1 MDRPHSDNAEYPITP
16 CDCLIYFDF
25 VIKNYSKKPKAVR
38 IVNLFEAD
46 KYWDEKTPIEIVD
59 DVEEEIID

>member
-1 MDRPHSDNAEYPITP
+1 MTL